1 MLKIFAAGQLGKD
14 AVTRTQE
21 SSGATITSFSVGVKH
36 RDGNTEWLSCSLK
49 GKRAEDLVPHLKK
62 GIGVAVEGEVYAEA
76 WVDKSTKEIR
86 SALRVWVNDLSFVGA
101 KKDKKDEPA
110 TEEAHIEEPEPVA

>member
-21 SSGATITSFSVGVKH
+21 SSGATITSFSLGVKR

-49 GKRAEDLVPHLKK
+49 GKRAEDLMQHLKK
-62 GIGVAVEGEVYAEA
+62 GIGVAVDGEVYAEA

-101 KKDKKDEPA
+101 KKDKPA
-110 TEEAHIEEPEPVA
+110 REEAHIEEPEPVA